1 MQANQKFTA
10 TELLNFSEK
19 LVYKTFD
26 LRNGEGLRVLLM
38 WLYIFLI
45 ISSLLIIK
53 PVVTSL
59 FLYRFGADRL
69 AYVFM
74 LIAIFAAPITIFY
87 SRLLKKISLHTV
99 IIRTLQI
106 VVAFLFIFRIFLLF
120 NLAEGWIL
128 YIFYVL
134 VAIFAVVSSSQFWI
148 FANLIFNAREAKRLF
163 GVIGAGAIAGGI
175 FGGYLTNFFAP
186 VLGSEN
192 LIFICIA
199 FLAIC
204 IPVIKRLWQEHSKS
218 GGENKFL
225 RQQQPEK
232 MLENP
237 FRLLRSSR
245 HLFFLACLVGIGV
258 LVGKIVEYQF
268 SAVASMNILD
278 EDELTAFF
286 GFWLSNLNI
295 VSLLI
300 QLFLTRRIVG
310 VIGVGTSL
318 LFLPFGILIG
328 SFAVLVN
335 PALWAA
341 ILIKISD
348 GSLKNSINKAGME
361 LLALPIPT
369 EIKNTAKSFID
380 VFVDSFATGI
390 SGVMLG
396 ILAIGFDF
404 SVRQIS
410 LIIILLLSVWIYFV
424 IRVRQEYIQTFRMK
438 LMSQK
443 DSVPEMPLDI
453 EKESVFG
460 GLLKILDGNDAQQIL
475 QVLWMIKTI
484 KNDRL
489 LPTLKKLIF
498 HPNSQIQLEALRI
511 IYFYKHVDLSEQVKE
526 LVFSE
531 NLEIRTEALHYLFQ
545 HEEDDK
551 IHLLQAYLNHQDYKI
566 NGAALWCAARES
578 RNNQKLQ
585 DQFKIK
591 ASVEQTLRQLSKI
604 ADKEKQH
611 FLKIICA
618 NVIGAVEI
626 PELYPYLH
634 FLFNDPSLEVIRA
647 AIDNAG
653 QTHQTE
659 YLPALIQLLRRKES
673 WASVQDAMVQYGPEI
688 IPMLHFHL
696 SNPYVNKNIRLGIPR
711 ILYLLGTQ
719 KSADVLIQNLATRD
733 PLVRYEVVTAL
744 YKLRSKFP
752 YLKFRETIIV
762 KNIFEEARNY
772 TDTLTFL
779 YSQGKANSKQ
789 VKQQSTNLNY
799 DGLKRARELLVRLL
813 DQRLDTN
820 LKRIFRLL
828 GLKYQPEDIENAY
841 LGIKSKKPD
850 VRINAVEFLDN
861 LLEMNLKKIII
872 PIAESALVDAIIE
885 DSAEALELTIKSEY
899 ECLATLLSSEDSH
912 LQIIALDLISYLKDD
927 QYLPQI
933 SRLINS
939 FDSKVKEAAKSAL
952 RSIGIMT

>member
-1 MQANQKFTA
+1 
-10 TELLNFSEK
+10 
-19 LVYKTFD
+19 
-26 LRNGEGLRVLLM
+26 
-38 WLYIFLI
+38 
-45 ISSLLIIK
+45 
-53 PVVTSL
+53 
-59 FLYRFGADRL
+59 
-69 AYVFM
+69 
-74 LIAIFAAPITIFY
+74 
-87 SRLLKKISLHTV
+87 LK
-99 IIRTLQI
+99 
-106 VVAFLFIFRIFLLF
+106 
-120 NLAEGWIL
+120 
-128 YIFYVL
+128 
-134 VAIFAVVSSSQFWI
+134 
-148 FANLIFNAREAKRLF
+148 
-163 GVIGAGAIAGGI
+163 
-175 FGGYLTNFFAP
+175 
-186 VLGSEN
+186 
-192 LIFICIA
+192 
-199 FLAIC
+199 
-204 IPVIKRLWQEHSKS
+204 
-218 GGENKFL
+218 
-225 RQQQPEK
+225 
-232 MLENP
+232 
-237 FRLLRSSR
+237 SSR

-300 QLFLTRRIVG
+300 QLFITRRVVG

-328 SFAVLVN
+328 SLAVLIS
-335 PALWAA
+335 PTLWTA

-361 LLALPIPT
+361 LLALPIPN

-410 LIIILLLSVWIYFV
+410 FIIILLLGVWIYFV

-438 LMSQK
+438 LISQK
-443 DSVPEMPLDI
+443 DKTPEMPLDI

-460 GLLKILDGNDAQQIL
+460 GLLKILDGNDEQQIL
-475 QVLWMIKTI
+475 QVLWMVKNI

-489 LPTLKKLIF
+489 LPSLKKLIF
-498 HPNSQIQLEALRI
+498 HPSSQIQLEALQI
-511 IYFYKHVDLSEQVKE
+511 IYFYKHVDLFDQVKE
-526 LVFSE
+526 LVFSK
-531 NLEIRTEALHYLFQ
+531 NLEVRTEALHHLFQ
-545 HEEDDK
+545 HEQDEK
-551 IHLLQAYLNHQDYKI
+551 FHLMQTYLSHPDYRI
-566 NGAALWCAARES
+566 SGAALWCAARES

-591 ASVEQTLRQLSKI
+591 ASVEQTLRQLPKI
-604 ADKEKQH
+604 ADKEKKQ

-659 YLPALIQLLRRKES
+659 YLPAFIQLLRRKEL
-673 WASVQDAMVQYGPEI
+673 WASVQEAMVQYGSDI

-711 ILYLLGTQ
+711 ILNLLGTQ

-733 PLVRYEVVTAL
+733 PLVRYEIVTAL

-762 KNIFEEARNY
+762 KNIFEEARSY

-779 YSQGKANSKQ
+779 YSQGKTNSTLEKRY
-789 VKQQSTNLNY
+789 SDELDF
-799 DGLKRARELLVRLL
+799 DGLKRARALLVRLL
-813 DQRLDTN
+813 EQRLETN

-828 GLKYQPEDIENAY
+828 GLKYPPEDIENAY

-861 LLEMNLKKIII
+861 LLEMNLKKVII
-872 PIAESALVDAIIE
+872 PIAESALVDALID
-885 DSAEALELTIKSEY
+885 DSVEALGITQKSEY

>member
-1 MQANQKFTA
+1 MQANQKILT
-10 TELLNFSEK
+10 TEFFNFSEK
-19 LVYKTFD
+19 LIHKTFD
-26 LRNGEGLRVLLM
+26 VRTGEGLRVALM

-45 ISSLLIIK
+45 IASLMIIK

-74 LIAIFAAPITIFY
+74 LIAVFAALITTFY
-87 SRLLKKISLHTV
+87 SRLLKKIALHKV

-106 VVAFLFIFRIFLLF
+106 VIAFLFLFRMFLMF

-128 YIFYVL
+128 YLFYVI

-163 GVIGAGAIAGGI
+163 GLIGAGAIAGGI

-186 VLGSEN
+186 ILGSAN
-192 LIFICIA
+192 LIFICIV
-199 FLAIC
+199 FLSAC
-204 IPVIKRLWQEHSKS
+204 IPIVNQ
-218 GGENKFL
+218 L
-225 RQQQPEK
+225 RQIMARHGDLAQSRQPLLEK
-232 MLENP
+232 KLDNP
-237 FRLLRSSR
+237 FRLIRSSR

-278 EDELTAFF
+278 EDKLTAFF

-300 QLFLTRRIVG
+300 QLFFTRRVVG
-310 VIGVGTSL
+310 VFGVATSL
-318 LFLPFGILIG
+318 LFLPIGILLG
-328 SFAVLVN
+328 SLAVFVN

-361 LLALPIPT
+361 LLALPIPN

-410 LIIILLLSVWIYFV
+410 LIIILLLGVWIYFV
-424 IRVRQEYIQTFRMK
+424 IRVRKEYIQTFRTK
-438 LMSQK
+438 LIAPK
-443 DSVPEMPLDI
+443 DLTPEMPVDI
-453 EKESVFG
+453 EKETVFG

-475 QVLWMIKTI
+475 QVLLMVKTI

-489 LPTLKKLIF
+489 IPSLTRLIS
-498 HPNSQIQLEALRI
+498 HPNEQIQLEALRI
-511 IYFYKHVDLSEQVKE
+511 LYFYKHVNLSGQIKDLVM
-526 LVFSE
+526 SE

-551 IHLLQAYLNHQDYKI
+551 IQLLQGYLNHHDYRI
-566 NGAALWCAARES
+566 CGAALWCASRES

-585 DQFKIK
+585 AQFQIK
-591 ASVEQTLRQLSKI
+591 KTVEQLLRQLPKI
-604 ADKEKQH
+604 ADREQAQ

-618 NVIGAVEI
+618 NIIGASEI

-634 FLFNDPSLEVIRA
+634 FLFNDLSLKVIRA
-647 AIDNAG
+647 AIENAG

-659 YLPALIQLLRRKES
+659 YLSAFMQLLRRKELWS
-673 WASVQDAMVQYGPEI
+673 PVQEAMVQYGSDI

-696 SNPYVNKNIRLGIPR
+696 SNPYVHKNIRLGIPR
-711 ILYLLGTQ
+711 ILYFLGTQ
-719 KSADVLIQNLATRD
+719 KSVDVLTQNLATKD
-733 PLVRYEVVTAL
+733 PLVRSEIITAL
-744 YKLRSKFP
+744 YRLRSKFP
-752 YLKFRETIIV
+752 FLKFRETAIM
-762 KNIFEEARNY
+762 KNIVVEVHSY
-772 TDTLTFL
+772 IDTLTFL
-779 YSQGKANSKQ
+779 YSQNKPNFASDQRNSDQ
-789 VKQQSTNLNY
+789 TDF
-799 DGLKRARELLVRLL
+799 DGLARARALLARLL
-813 DQRLDTN
+813 EQRLDNN

-828 GLKYQPEDIENAY
+828 ALKYQPEDIENAY
-841 LGIKSKKPD
+841 QGIKSKKPD
-850 VRINAVEFLDN
+850 ARINAVEFLDN
-861 LLEMNLKKIII
+861 LLDLNLKKLII
-872 PIAESALVDAIIE
+872 PIAESTLSDAMIE
-885 DSAEALELTIKSEY
+885 ETIDEFGLKFKSEY
-899 ECLATLLSSEDSH
+899 ECLSALLSSEDSY
-912 LQIIALDLISYLKDD
+912 LQILALDLISYLQDD
-927 QYLPQI
+927 RYLPHI